1 MKSVKKL
8 SANVPCGERGTR
20 RHELTEGQLDVCAA
34 IQGKKKKKRNTFSRN
49 LNNFTD
55 SFSG

>member
-34 IQGKKKKKRNTFSRN
+34 IQGEKKKKKEHFFQKSE
-49 LNNFTD
+49 
-55 SFSG
+55 